1 MLEIADD
8 FIESVTKFVL
18 FNFIFILYLLFLTIS
33 TQSFAC
39 LLAKHRQ
46 SDTLEAKDV
55 QLHLGLIFKPHFL
68 LLLT

>member
-1 MLEIADD
+1 MILLKVLPSLFLFLFYFIGFD
-8 FIESVTKFVL
+8 FY
-18 FNFIFILYLLFLTIS
+18 FIFLFIFLTTIS

-55 QLHLGLIFKPHFL
+55 QLHLGLIFKPLF
-68 LLLT
+68 